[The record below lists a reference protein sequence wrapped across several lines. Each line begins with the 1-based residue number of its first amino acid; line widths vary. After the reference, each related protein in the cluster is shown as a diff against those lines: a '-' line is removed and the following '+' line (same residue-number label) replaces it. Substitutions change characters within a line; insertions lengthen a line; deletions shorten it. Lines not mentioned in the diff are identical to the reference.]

1 MFIKKTYTLLALA
14 CPRLSDSGPRFL
26 NPRGPDYLGAWNRV
40 FSPITV
46 SSVSAQTSFILEQ
59 EPMGSWLELYFRPS
73 ESTVTAVAPD
83 SEGSVDWIS
92 RR

>member
-1 MFIKKTYTLLALA
+1 MITTKPEKKKKKKTKTLLALA

-40 FSPITV
+40 YSPITV
-46 SSVSAQTSFILEQ
+46 SSVSAQTSFTF
-59 EPMGSWLELYFRPS
+59 ELCFRPS

-83 SEGSVDWIS
+83 REGSVD
-92 RR
+92 